1 MGKTTNLG
9 LHTTA
14 TNETSK
20 TFLEYRTEL
29 SGTGADSNM
38 NIIDKAYGDMDD
50 KIDANKQAETDKFS
64 TLDGTVSGI
73 QSSLSQEVTART
85 SGDQLLQS
93 QIDQIVAPSGTIDGA
108 SAAEV
113 ENARVGVDATTYA
126 SLGEAIRGQVS
137 NLNNDLSTANNNQMT
152 NFEVVTGNRALTF
165 KKGYYT
171 SQTTGFTDETISY
184 RYRTDTKYVC
194 SICPCAPGDTFTVNV
209 YSPAGVVR
217 GYFFVDENMVHI
229 SHSGGSQMI
238 TEYITAPENAHFA
251 VFNNDT
257 SKLAT
262 DYYAFKGPA
271 LYLNAFKYKRI
282 LTANDDL
289 DNINEVGWYVIK
301 SDDTPINAPKN
312 ASAVLIVFRRNS
324 TSVTQFYKTVAN
336 IGSPQFRNTVGGGWT
351 NWELIATVSMID
363 KYDTYS
369 KNGIYM
375 YSLSSLNDVLLSGG
389 SVTSNG
395 ITFSY
400 VSGDKNKISLS
411 LSGTAS
417 AEESAYI
424 NLVTGSSFD
433 PMTKLWIRIDK
444 KSRNDNVYVRT
455 TASTGTNFIKSEYY
469 TTPGSGVFRLVVKA
483 GTKLENYIVTC
494 AIQSAPSNAE
504 LEQMVT
510 DVDVVENNSIPS
522 YYEEDDYLNSKID
535 TILKRNLYT
544 NGDSFVFI
552 TDYHAH
558 KNAGNSLAIIKEL
571 YKNAGISKVFC
582 GGDIGT
588 STGINGI
595 KTNSKAVKDFQE
607 ITPNFYACVG
617 NHEWKVS
624 DNSTPSGTFN
634 SVYNYYINQM
644 ESCTS
649 CMSDFGDFW
658 FDSKGA
664 KVRYFFLNQ
673 TIEATLT
680 DISLKWFIQE
690 LPKVPAGYG
699 IVVVMHHAYHS
710 KTYSTVSSRK
720 YFGMLNWYDNI
731 VGLRNLTVRR
741 ISQILYA
748 VKTRSTV
755 KYALRPYTGSTI
767 REKQITPCDHT
778 SSEKNSCG
786 DYNPLLST
794 FAEGTNTGAYTDI
807 VTFNGAS
814 MNSGVYPIAIFCGHK
829 HEDAAYDPATAT
841 SFDEM
846 VDDNTVYLLNDTWY
860 RYDSD
865 ETSETYGQRVA
876 MLRADGAENLTQ
888 TETVPPILVI
898 LTTTDCYAL
907 NHPDTDPTVRE
918 IGTVSEQAFDVVQID
933 TDARKVYCSRIGA
946 GTDRVFS
953 F

>member
-1 MGKTTNLG
+1 MIILNIENHVK
-9 LHTTA
+9 
-14 TNETSK
+14 NE
-20 TFLEYRTEL
+20 
-29 SGTGADSNM
+29 
-38 NIIDKAYGDMDD
+38 
-50 KIDANKQAETDKFS
+50 
-64 TLDGTVSGI
+64 LD
-73 QSSLSQEVTART
+73 
-85 SGDQLLQS
+85 
-93 QIDQIVAPSGTIDGA
+93 
-108 SAAEV
+108 
-113 ENARVGVDATTYA
+113 
-126 SLGEAIRGQVS
+126 
-137 NLNNDLSTANNNQMT
+137 TANNNQMK
-152 NFEVVTGNRALTF
+152 NFEVITGNRALTF
-165 KKGYYT
+165 KKGYYA

-184 RYRTDTKYVC
+184 KYRTDTRYVC
-194 SICPCAPGDTFTVNV
+194 SICPCSPGDTFNVNV

-217 GYFFVDENMVHI
+217 GYFFTDENMVHI
-229 SHSGGSQMI
+229 SHSGGSRMI

-257 SKLAT
+257 GELAT
-262 DYYAFKGPA
+262 DYYAFKGPT
-271 LYLNAFKYKRI
+271 LFINAFRYKRM

-289 DNINEVGWYVIK
+289 DNINEIGWYIIK
-301 SDDTPINAPKN
+301 GGDKPINAPKD

-336 IGSPQFRNTVGGGWT
+336 IGVPQFRNTVGDGWT
-351 NWELIATVSMID
+351 DWELLATVSMIN

-369 KNGIYM
+369 ENGIYTYPM
-375 YSLSSLNDVLLSGG
+375 SDVRSELISGG
-389 SVTSNG
+389 STILSG

-400 VSGDKNKISLS
+400 VSGDRDKLTISM
-411 LSGTAS
+411 SGTA
-417 AEESAYI
+417 EENAYI

-433 PMTKLWIRIDK
+433 PPTKLWIRIDK
-444 KSRNDNVYVRT
+444 ESPNDNVYVRT
-455 TASTGTNFIKSEYY
+455 TEGTGTNFRKSGYY
-469 TTPGSGVFRLVVKA
+469 TTLGSGVFRLLVKA
-483 GTKLENYIVTC
+483 GTTLDNYIVTC
-494 AIQSAPSNAE
+494 AIQSAPSNEE

-510 DVDVVENNSIPS
+510 DINVVEDGSIPS

-535 TILKRNLYT
+535 TVLTRNLYT

-571 YKNAGISKVFC
+571 YKNTGISKVFC

-588 STGINGI
+588 STGIKGI
-595 KTNSKAVKDFQE
+595 KTNSKAVKDFQDT
-607 ITPNFYACVG
+607 IPNFYACVG

-644 ESCTS
+644 ESNTS

-673 TIEATLT
+673 TIETTLT

-748 VKTRSTV
+748 VKTRTTV
-755 KYALRPYTGSTI
+755 KYALRPYTNSTI
-767 REKQITPCDHT
+767 REKQVTPRDHT
-778 SSEKNSCG
+778 SAEKNSCG

-794 FAEGTNTGAYTDI
+794 FADGTNTGAYTDI
-807 VTFNGAS
+807 VFFDGSS
-814 MNSGVYPIAIFCGHK
+814 MNTGVYPIAIFCGHK
-829 HEDAAYDPATAT
+829 HEDAAYDPSTAT
-841 SFDEM
+841 SFDDMTDE
-846 VDDNTVYLLNDTWY
+846 NTVYLLNDTWY

-888 TETVPPILVI
+888 IETVPPILVI

-907 NHPDTDPTVRE
+907 NHPDTDPTIRE
-918 IGTVSEQAFDVVQID
+918 RYTISEQAFDIVQID
-933 TDARKVYCSRIGA
+933 TNNKKVYCTRVGA
-946 GTDRVFS
+946 GSDRVFS